1 MTWVVLIPKRVVK
14 EIKELPP
21 EIQSHLESLIDD
33 LEVAGPVRGD
43 WPNYSKLSNGHHHCH
58 LNYNYVAIWLV
69 TDKKIK
75 LIEVTYVGSRKDA
88 PY

>member
-1 MTWVVLIPKRVVK
+1 MTWVVYLPKRLVK
-14 EIKELPP
+14 EISKLPQ
-21 EIQSHLESLIDD
+21 EIQHHLESLIDD
-33 LEVAGPVRGD
+33 LEVAGPTRGD

-58 LNYNYVAIWLV
+58 LSYSHVAVWFV

-75 LIEVTYVGSRKDA
+75 LIEVTYVGSRKDT